1 MPAADKTLTQSL
13 VTRAKEITARELQVY
28 AERTKGS
35 QAANARARKSMPL
48 GVPSSFQ
55 DYDPYPIVLARAQ
68 EYWSIDV
75 DGNRYVDYN
84 MGFGALFAGH
94 MHPAVRKAVSAQLDD
109 GTLFV
114 TPCPS
119 NAEVAEL
126 LAARYGFPLWRG
138 GPMIYAD
145 TLGLFNVAE
154 AMKRFAKNPH
164 DDAQFWQP
172 APLIQRL
179 VAEGKTFN

>member
-28 AERTKGS
+28 AQRTKGS
-35 QAANARARKSMPL
+35 QAANARARKSLPL

-55 DYDPYPIVLARAQ
+55 DYDPYLIVLARAQ
-68 EYWSIDV
+68 EYWSVDV

-94 MHPAVRKAVSAQLDD
+94 MHPAVRKAVSSQLDD

-114 TPCPS
+114 TP
-119 NAEVAEL
+119 
-126 LAARYGFPLWRG
+126 
-138 GPMIYAD
+138 
-145 TLGLFNVAE
+145 
-154 AMKRFAKNPH
+154 
-164 DDAQFWQP
+164 
-172 APLIQRL
+172 
-179 VAEGKTFN
+179 